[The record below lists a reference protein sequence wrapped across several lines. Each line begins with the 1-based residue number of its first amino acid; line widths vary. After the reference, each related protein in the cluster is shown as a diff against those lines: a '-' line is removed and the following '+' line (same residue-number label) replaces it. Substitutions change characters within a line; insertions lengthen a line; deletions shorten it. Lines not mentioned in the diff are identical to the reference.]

1 MDAKSELKGAI
12 EKELKKGKRV
22 AKKKVKAEGKKIK
35 RSIRRQKKQVEKSI
49 DNKID
54 DTTEMI
60 HDFSDV
66 AHDEISSKLKDL
78 SDQYELDVR
87 KEEITK
93 AVNEV
98 EDFVKKH
105 PLAGLALA
113 AAGGY
118 IISSLFHKKN

>member
-1 MDAKSELKGAI
+1 LKKSLKKANEWPKRRSKLRGRKSKGAFVD
-12 EKELKKGKRV
+12 K
-22 AKKKVKAEGKKIK
+22 
-35 RSIRRQKKQVEKSI
+35 KKQVEKSI